1 MRGRIGV
8 MSVSREPRG
17 AEGRAARMA
26 VEVRRDPER
35 FRGADS
41 SDRRAEA
48 LNSLYKAELIRNQGP
63 WEDIDAARTRH
74 RRVGPLVRAP
84 PGHTPPSGLTRDTL
98 VPWGL

>member
-41 SDRRAEA
+41 SDRRGAQLAVERVQWFVWA
-48 LNSLYKAELIRNQGP
+48 ASVGRA
-63 WEDIDAARTRH
+63 DID
-74 RRVGPLVRAP
+74 
-84 PGHTPPSGLTRDTL
+84 DC
-98 VPWGL
+98 